1 MRLQGEVF
9 KFSSCIED
17 RRKFNETISIMV
29 EMGEFASILMGYHS
43 H

>member
-1 MRLQGEVF
+1 M
-9 KFSSCIED
+9 KCSSFPRVSKIVE
-17 RRKFNETISIMV
+17 KFNETISIMA